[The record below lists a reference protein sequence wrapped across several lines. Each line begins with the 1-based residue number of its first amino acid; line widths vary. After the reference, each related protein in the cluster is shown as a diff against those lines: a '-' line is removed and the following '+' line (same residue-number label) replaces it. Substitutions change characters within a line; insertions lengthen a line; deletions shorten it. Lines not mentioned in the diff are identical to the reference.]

1 LHWYRDFISTDG
13 LPFEAFAVQLFPIKT
28 FAVQLSPFEA
38 FGVQLTKISWTKGEM
53 KALCNMT
60 SVLTRTRNT
69 ENPLTFL
76 LLRKVILFLL
86 HLQSQSTTAVLI
98 ELMNTTACIGL
109 SFVNLNAA
117 IEGEGSADKCIGSGS
132 RRRWLW
138 WWPWMTHCSRNCN
151 CTDTAVEHVACT
163 KKMVGGGGG
172 GEVRDISVEMTVR
185 GRIFELDFYF
195 SAAIQNISTSQPA
208 NEVTKQT
215 NQHSP

>member
-1 LHWYRDFISTDG
+1 MLGQFHHSCIGTEISTDG
-13 LPFEAFAVQLFPIKT
+13 LPFEA

-38 FGVQLTKISWTKGEM
+38 FGVQLTKISWTKGET

-60 SVLTRTRNT
+60 SLLTWTRNK
-69 ENPLTFL
+69 ENPLTLL

-98 ELMNTTACIGL
+98 ELMNATACIGL

-163 KKMVGGGGG
+163 KKMVVGGRWGTSQWKWLY
-172 GEVRDISVEMTVR
+172 EAEYLNS
-185 GRIFELDFYF
+185 IFPSPQRFKIF
-195 SAAIQNISTSQPA
+195 QPA
-208 NEVTKQT
+208 NQQMK
-215 NQHSP
+215 